1 MKASKRADSPAKD
14 LILVGWS
21 ISGEARAGWS
31 WRFPAKA
38 NAGSRKAPQIVA
50 SEIPYALGRAAKLD
64 RLKSFP
70 LYYQWPSQAFEI
82 TPLKIFLPAIYRQ
95 PSRQNGRLLKS
106 LDFSGI
112 AQKPYFRGLSSS
124 EECRKQ
130 SDSIRASRRFHAA
143 TLSSR
148 QPIVM

>member
-1 MKASKRADSPAKD
+1 MTDPYTWRVKASKRTDSPAKD

-31 WRFPAKA
+31 GRFPAKA

-70 LYYQWPSQAFEI
+70 L
-82 TPLKIFLPAIYRQ
+82 
-95 PSRQNGRLLKS
+95 NC
-106 LDFSGI
+106 DFSARELNSLAFLI
-112 AQKPYFRGLSSS
+112 HALVFARERRRQ
-124 EECRKQ
+124 
-130 SDSIRASRRFHAA
+130 IRRI
-143 TLSSR
+143 L
-148 QPIVM
+148 I